1 MGMLDYMAGTYAGA
15 GGMQTCSQ
23 QRPGGLFWAADR
35 RPMSAGG
42 TNGAIMSVR
51 ILRADGPAEEL
62 EDNEELKYSY
72 QVSQSG
78 TLVILEAIDEGR
90 WLVRKEISASRWNE
104 VSGRRYIGDTGI
116 AGGVEGGKAE
126 GRPKTKLPQ
135 RV

>member
-1 MGMLDYMAGTYAGA
+1 
-15 GGMQTCSQ
+15 
-23 QRPGGLFWAADR
+23 
-35 RPMSAGG
+35 
-42 TNGAIMSVR
+42 MSVR

-62 EDNEELKYSY
+62 EDTEELKYSY

-78 TLVILEAIDEGR
+78 TLILLEAVDEGR